1 MARASPILI
10 TAEAAALSSPA
21 FAFDSF
27 SSSSDDDDDGDD
39 ATRMGMPHDPMN
51 STSPSLAPATFLTA
65 SARSFATSAS
75 SSDIAAAVVGSRP
88 DATAASLN
96 CRSGGIA
103 MGRNSMSSTG
113 LRRMG
118 FGSISTNAA
127 SMVARDGPAVRP
139 TPTLRVMVPTEM
151 RAGVARL

>member
-10 TAEAAALSSPA
+10 TAEAMALSSPA

-27 SSSSDDDDDGDD
+27 SSSDDDDGDD

-88 DATAASLN
+88 TAASLV

>member
-1 MARASPILI
+1 MARASPILR
-10 TAEAAALSSPA
+10 TAEATALSSPA

-27 SSSSDDDDDGDD
+27 SSSDDDDGDD

-65 SARSFATSAS
+65 SARSFPTSAS

-88 DATAASLN
+88 DATAASLV